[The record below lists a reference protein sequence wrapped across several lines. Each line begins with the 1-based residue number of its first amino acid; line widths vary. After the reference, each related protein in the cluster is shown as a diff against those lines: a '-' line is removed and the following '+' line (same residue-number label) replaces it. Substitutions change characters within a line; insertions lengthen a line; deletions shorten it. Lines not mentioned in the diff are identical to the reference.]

1 MLKSIF
7 FAVLLICAANPC
19 RSHAQCIPSKDRSL
33 RTEFFSTVEVKDV
46 GPAGSELQMEEQA
59 DRVVATLREYRGDAA
74 PKETKLQ
81 GVLEESA
88 TAADRVTCIARL
100 SGRDRGGPVHVEGEI
115 TLARF
120 RGSVTRYIAKKPA
133 TYPISLRRQRHEY
146 EYSVAAASV
155 FPLLLVRR
163 AHRALSRD
171 RFLQREDNRHATET
185 N

>member
-74 PKETKLQ
+74 PKETRLQ
-81 GVLEESA
+81 GVLKESG
-88 TAADRVTCIARL
+88 TADSVSCSVRL
-100 SGRDRGGPVHVEGEI
+100 WGRDRRGPVHLEGEI

-120 RGSVTRYIAKKPA
+120 RGSITRYIAKKPA
-133 TYPISLRRQRHEY
+133 TYPISLKRQRHEY
-146 EYSVAAASV
+146 EYTVAAVSV
-155 FPLLLVRR
+155 FPLVCR
-163 AHRALSRD
+163 AYCPLSRH
-171 RFLQREDNRHATET
+171 RFLQREHNRHTTET
-185 N
+185 D